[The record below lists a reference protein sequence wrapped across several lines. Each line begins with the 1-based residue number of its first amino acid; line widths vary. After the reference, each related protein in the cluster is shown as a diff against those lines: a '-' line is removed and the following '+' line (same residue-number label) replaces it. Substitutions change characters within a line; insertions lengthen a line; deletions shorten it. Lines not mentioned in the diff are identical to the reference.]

1 MRPGAANSARTHD
14 ITEEVSQRG
23 SAAPAGGDC
32 HRVNQWLLTLGRL
45 RLHECLDEQVG
56 GLRVEGQ
63 GVAQGLQVWTL
74 LQEGFLEAH
83 ATRMEVLLWG
93 TGWREVRLAGTP
105 TRASGW
111 AAPTP
116 LSHSTALCCDTPRQG
131 RSSEHPGPA
140 IPSPPPLP
148 QTCLWTPSTLR
159 ITPMPCTPPSLLSKS
174 LP

>member
-1 MRPGAANSARTHD
+1 MRPGAVNSAQTHD

-23 SAAPAGGDC
+23 SAAPAGGGLSS
-32 HRVNQWLLTLGRL
+32 RYNQWLLTLGRL

-93 TGWREVRLAGTP
+93 TGWREVRLAGPP
-105 TRASGW
+105 THALGW
-111 AAPTP
+111 AAPT
-116 LSHSTALCCDTPRQG
+116 L
-131 RSSEHPGPA
+131 
-140 IPSPPPLP
+140 PPLLHCP
-148 QTCLWTPSTLR
+148 
-159 ITPMPCTPPSLLSKS
+159 LL
-174 LP
+174 